1 MKINLKPAFRYQFAE
16 FIKSAAIFY
25 ASMIAIMIFAFIHVV
40 NVSVV
45 NFNVNE
51 KIAGSFS
58 GLGITS
64 AIFMF
69 VISVAA
75 IRSQIRLSLQFGVS
89 RRTAFV
95 NHLLCCGLI
104 SVILAAAGEI
114 LQIVTVALEINHS
127 NFMFA
132 DMYQLIYMKT
142 NDTTILTLPQHLNSA
157 FMNFCICLGFT
168 MFGTFF
174 SLLFWLLSRTWK
186 IIAVILMVVL
196 TNLVPFQLN
205 HAGIS
210 FMPFINWLNSSPYC
224 LMLFLV
230 LFAAVFTVISWL
242 LLRRTNV
249 KGPTAG

>member
-1 MKINLKPAFRYQFAE
+1 MKMNLKPAFRYQFAE

-25 ASMIAIMIFAFIHVV
+25 AAMIAIIIFVLIHVI
-40 NVSVV
+40 
-45 NFNVNE
+45 NFSTDE
-51 KIAGSFS
+51 KDVGSFS

-69 VISVAA
+69 VLSVAV

-95 NHLLCCGLI
+95 NHLLCCGLL

-127 NFMFA
+127 NFMFS

-142 NDTTILTLPQHLNSA
+142 NNATILTLPQHLNSA
-157 FMNFCICLGFT
+157 LMNLCIYLGFT
-168 MFGTFF
+168 MFGSFF

-186 IIAVILMVVL
+186 IIAVILMVIL
-196 TNLVPFQLN
+196 TNLLPFQLQ

-210 FMPFINWLNSSPYC
+210 FAPFMNWLNSSPYC
-224 LMLFLV
+224 LMLFFV
-230 LFAAVFTVISWL
+230 LFAAAFTVISWL

>member
-1 MKINLKPAFRYQFAE
+1 MKMNLKPAFRYQFAE

-25 ASMIAIMIFAFIHVV
+25 AAMIAIIIFVLIHVI
-40 NVSVV
+40 
-45 NFNVNE
+45 NFSTDE
-51 KIAGSFS
+51 KDVGSFS

-69 VISVAA
+69 VLSVAV

-95 NHLLCCGLI
+95 NHLLCCGLL

-127 NFMFA
+127 NFMFS

-142 NDTTILTLPQHLNSA
+142 NNATILTLSQHLNSA
-157 FMNFCICLGFT
+157 LMNLCIYLGFT

-224 LMLFLV
+224 LMLFFV